1 MSLVMN
7 ARIEQLDEICAI
19 DREVLGDFSRSK
31 QIRLAIQEKRCIIKQ
46 NEHGI
51 TGFLIFTNDFF
62 EHSFISLVIVK
73 NSERRRGV
81 AASLIEAYV
90 EIAITPKIFSSTNQ
104 SNTAMHQVFEKT
116 GFIKSGIIE
125 NLDEGGSR
133 NYLCK
138 IKYIKYER
146 SRRKISARPPNFFD
160 YFFARITK
168 KEGRRSSFSR
178 EGSFSTASKSGSG
191 SNSFS
196 IVKPCAINELMIVE
210 IHR

>member
-19 DREVLGDFSRSK
+19 DQEIMGDFSRSEL
-31 QIRLAIQEKRCIIKQ
+31 IRIAIQEKRCIIKQ

-51 TGFLIFTNDFF
+51 AGFLIFKNDFF

-73 NSERRRGV
+73 PSERRRGV

-104 SNTAMHQVFEKT
+104 SNTTMHQVFEKT

-125 NLDEGGSR
+125 NLDEGDPEII
-133 NYLCK
+133 YVKL
-138 IKYIKYER
+138 
-146 SRRKISARPPNFFD
+146 
-160 YFFARITK
+160 
-168 KEGRRSSFSR
+168 
-178 EGSFSTASKSGSG
+178 ST
-191 SNSFS
+191 
-196 IVKPCAINELMIVE
+196 
-210 IHR
+210 

>member
-51 TGFLIFTNDFF
+51 AGFLIFTNDFF
-62 EHSFISLVIVK
+62 EHSFISLVIVQ

-104 SNTAMHQVFEKT
+104 SNTAMPQVFEKT

-125 NLDEGGSR
+125 NLDEGDPEII
-133 NYLCK
+133 YVKL
-138 IKYIKYER
+138 
-146 SRRKISARPPNFFD
+146 
-160 YFFARITK
+160 
-168 KEGRRSSFSR
+168 
-178 EGSFSTASKSGSG
+178 ST
-191 SNSFS
+191 
-196 IVKPCAINELMIVE
+196 
-210 IHR
+210 

>member
-51 TGFLIFTNDFF
+51 AGFLIFTNGFF

-125 NLDEGGSR
+125 NLDEGDPEII
-133 NYLCK
+133 YVKL
-138 IKYIKYER
+138 
-146 SRRKISARPPNFFD
+146 
-160 YFFARITK
+160 
-168 KEGRRSSFSR
+168 
-178 EGSFSTASKSGSG
+178 ST
-191 SNSFS
+191 
-196 IVKPCAINELMIVE
+196 
-210 IHR
+210 